1 MTENAE
7 LVSEAAPPLDRDKLE
22 ALQFSSNYI
31 FNQIFFSFPQPS
43 RCKSARGFLSPRWK
57 GWVSQG
63 CIFNI
68 SSRGTSLLWLWMEE
82 MPRQGWT
89 RL

>member
-31 FNQIFFSFPQPS
+31 FNQIFFFFPPTKQLQI
-43 RCKSARGFLSPRWK
+43 CTWLFVAQVEGV
-57 GWVSQG
+57 GVSG
-63 CIFNI
+63 VHF
-68 SSRGTSLLWLWMEE
+68 
-82 MPRQGWT
+82 
-89 RL
+89 